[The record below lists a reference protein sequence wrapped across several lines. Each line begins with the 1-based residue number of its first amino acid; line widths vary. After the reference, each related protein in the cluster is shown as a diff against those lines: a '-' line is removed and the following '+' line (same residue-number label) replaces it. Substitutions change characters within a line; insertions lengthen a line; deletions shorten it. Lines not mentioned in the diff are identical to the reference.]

1 MLFHKLL
8 ASLHFLPIFLLI
20 VCCVLLSGC
29 SGEQDKNQKGKQAKS
44 SVVPVTSA
52 VSTIKDMPISLEATG
67 RAVAT
72 ITVGIRSRINGTIES
87 VHFKEGQEV
96 KKGAVLFTIDR
107 RPFQAVVKAKE
118 AELAKNRAELTNAK
132 KELDRYLPASKSG
145 YVSEEKAEQAATK
158 VASYTAA
165 VQADEA
171 SLESARLD
179 LEFCTLTAPITG
191 IAGEILSDS
200 GNLIKANSDT
210 PLVTINQI
218 APISIA
224 FDIPDK
230 SLAEVRK
237 SLAEH
242 PLEVIARTTAKDAAP
257 LTGTLSFIDNTINA
271 STGNIVLKADF
282 ANTAGE
288 LWPGQLVAVSLY
300 LRTQKDAVL
309 VPSQAVQTGQ
319 DGAFVYVIRDDST
332 VEYRRVATGFRTKT
346 ETVVE
351 NGLAGN
357 ERVVTDGHLQ
367 LVDGGKVDDRSQKR
381 DNETST
387 DSKRGGK

>member
-1 MLFHKLL
+1 M
-8 ASLHFLPIFLLI
+8 
-20 VCCVLLSGC
+20 
-29 SGEQDKNQKGKQAKS
+29 
-44 SVVPVTSA
+44 
-52 VSTIKDMPISLEATG
+52 
-67 RAVAT
+67 
-72 ITVGIRSRINGTIES
+72 
-87 VHFKEGQEV
+87 
-96 KKGAVLFTIDR
+96 
-107 RPFQAVVKAKE
+107 
-118 AELAKNRAELTNAK
+118 
-132 KELDRYLPASKSG
+132 
-145 YVSEEKAEQAATK
+145 
-158 VASYTAA
+158 
-165 VQADEA
+165 QADEA

-332 VEYRRVATGFRTKT
+332 VEYRRVTTGFRTKT